1 MSKVFVLDTNKH
13 SLAPVHPGG
22 ARKLLS
28 SGKAAVFRQYPFT
41 IILKKVVEAPTT
53 PPLRLKIDPGSKTTG
68 MAIVNDATGEVV
80 WAKEF
85 LAKKPEVLKRIL
97 AQAKTPL
104 KDAAGVN
111 ATRWELYRHL
121 QTLGLPLESGTGGR
135 TKFNRVTRELPKT
148 HWLDAVC
155 VGTSTPESLI
165 IKNVV
170 PLQIRATGHGSRQMC
185 RMDKYGFPRTGSKQH
200 KRVQG
205 FQTGDL
211 VRSVVTSGTKQGTY
225 VGKVAVRTR
234 GTFNIT
240 TAHGVVTDI
249 HHRFCVLVARSDGY
263 TYQQGKEA
271 AFPPSA

>member
-1 MSKVFVLDTNKH
+1 MLRRTVTTLRKENVPLQIEH
-13 SLAPVHPGG
+13 IHPRGKGG
-22 ARKLLS
+22 TDRVSNL
-28 SGKAAVFRQYPFT
+28 T
-41 IILKKVVEAPTT
+41 ISCEPCNIAKGT
-53 PPLRLKIDPGSKTTG
+53 RDI
-68 MAIVNDATGEVV
+68 
-80 WAKEF
+80 KEF
-85 LAKKPEVLKRIL
+85 LASKPEVLKRIL

-121 QTLGLPLESGTGGR
+121 QTLGLPLESSTGGR